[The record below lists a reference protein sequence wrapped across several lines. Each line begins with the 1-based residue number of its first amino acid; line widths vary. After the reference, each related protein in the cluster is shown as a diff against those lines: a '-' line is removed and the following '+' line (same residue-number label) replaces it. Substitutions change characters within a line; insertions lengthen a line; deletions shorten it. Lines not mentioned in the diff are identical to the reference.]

1 MGRFSLGDHEQTPV
15 QDRLMSRPE
24 LRHGADYA
32 EGTIIAGNYRIER
45 KLGVGGMG
53 AVYQCTDLSM
63 RRSVAVKFL
72 HPHLVT
78 SGKWLLRFQQEARA
92 VGRLEHPSIIGVHA
106 FSRQGDMPFIVMDF
120 VQGTGLDAILQKEGT
135 LSIPRAVR
143 IMSQVAEG
151 LAHAHKLGVIHR
163 DLKPSNILILNTTDD
178 AVRILD
184 FGIAKLEDD
193 GGGLNAPKLT
203 QTGEVFGSPAYMSP
217 EQSMGRNINGR
228 SDQYSFGCV
237 LYECLTGSVP
247 FVGASLVEVVM
258 KQTCEKPQSLA
269 EASLGK
275 RFPAYLE
282 AAVAKTLEKDP
293 AKRFETM
300 EAVKDALTGK
310 VPVASVKQTPGI
322 QPKRKGNSQWALL
335 MVACLLLVG
344 LLVFMLKMLFA
355 PIQVPTQ
362 SGSSIHQAPD
372 INLTNNNDKLR
383 EDEKG
388 EQNAT
393 AILSRWVKQN
403 HDANSLIAVKVLG
416 GHDTASQ
423 LPDNALQLLRG
434 MPNLRSIDVSWCEG
448 IKDAGIRELVAY
460 HPRIEGLNLSQSG
473 ISRATL
479 SIVAALP
486 LNSLELCG
494 AQINNDDLTQL
505 LPVKKLEYLNL
516 SDCPFLDARAAE
528 IIGKMTSLKHL
539 SLDKDHM
546 GGGVRYLTGL
556 TKLEILELDD
566 FHVRNEDIHSI
577 SMIPSIILLSL
588 CKGEFD
594 NESLQDLARLHKITY
609 LSMDN
614 CHLIGSPAGALQP
627 LQRLPLK
634 QIRLSETAV
643 SDADA
648 ECLANIQ
655 TLQSVCVSRTN
666 ITAGGITAL
675 SKLKHVSYL
684 EVSTKLLGTP
694 ELKEFRRLHPNCE
707 VKDFPDNLG
716 ADQSFNRDVSSHL

>member
-1 MGRFSLGDHEQTPV
+1 
-15 QDRLMSRPE
+15 MSQAE
-24 LRHGADYA
+24 LRQSADFA

-45 KLGVGGMG
+45 KLGGGGMG
-53 AVYQCTDLSM
+53 TVYQCTDLSM
-63 RRSVAVKFL
+63 QRSVAVKFL

-78 SGKWLLRFQQEARA
+78 SDKWLLRFQQEARA

-106 FSRQGDMPFIVMDF
+106 FSRQGDTPFIVMDF
-120 VQGTGLDAILQKEGT
+120 VQGTSLDAILQKEGT
-135 LSIPRAVR
+135 LSIQRTIR
-143 IMSQVAEG
+143 IMSQVADG
-151 LAHAHKLGVIHR
+151 LVHAHKLGVIHR
-163 DLKPSNILILNTTDD
+163 DLKPSNILILNETDD

-193 GGGLNAPKLT
+193 GEGLNGPKLT

-217 EQSMGRNINGR
+217 EQSMGRNIDGR

-247 FVGASLVEVVM
+247 FVGASLVEVMM
-258 KQTCEKPQSLA
+258 KQTGEKPQSLA

-293 AKRFETM
+293 ALRFETI
-300 EAVKDALTGK
+300 EAVKEALTGK
-310 VPVASVKQTPGI
+310 VAVVSVKPMRAGQS
-322 QPKRKGNSQWALL
+322 KRQGDSQWALL
-335 MVACLLLVG
+335 VVAGLLIVG

-362 SGSSIHQAPD
+362 PGSSIHQAPD
-372 INLTNNNDKLR
+372 ISVTKDNDKLR

-393 AILSRWVKQN
+393 AILSTWVGQN
-403 HDANSLIAVKVLG
+403 HDANSFIAVKLPG
-416 GHDTASQ
+416 GHDTATQ
-423 LPDNALQLLRG
+423 LPESALRLLRG
-434 MPNLRSIDVSWCEG
+434 MPNLRYIDVSWCEG
-448 IKDAGIRELVAY
+448 IKDAGIREIVDY
-460 HPRIEGLNLSQSG
+460 HLHIDSLNLSQSG
-473 ISRATL
+473 ISRA
-479 SIVAALP
+479 ALP
-486 LNSLELCG
+486 IIARLPLKSLELCG
-494 AQINNDDLTQL
+494 AQINNDDLNQL
-505 LPVKKLEYLNL
+505 VPLKRLEYLNL

-539 SLDKDHM
+539 SLDKNHM

-556 TKLEILELDD
+556 NKLEIFDLDD
-566 FHVRNEDIHSI
+566 FHARNEDIHSI
-577 SMIPSIILLSL
+577 SMIPSITQLSL

-594 NESLQDLARLHKITY
+594 NESLLDLARLRKVTY

-627 LQRLPLK
+627 LQHLPLE
-634 QIRLSETAV
+634 QVRLSGTAV

-648 ECLANIQ
+648 ECLANIP
-655 TLQSVCVSRTN
+655 TLESVCVSRTN
-666 ITAGGITAL
+666 VTASGITAL
-675 SKLKHVSYL
+675 SKLKHVTQL
-684 EVSTKLLGTP
+684 EVSTKLLGTAA
-694 ELKEFRRLHPNCE
+694 LKEFRRLHPNCE
-707 VKDFPDNLG
+707 VKDFPDDPG
-716 ADQSFNRDVSSHL
+716 ADQSLNREVSSHL